1 MSSKMGKNSY
11 RKSRK
16 WSTRRFMEEFT
27 MDRKTKRKLKWTII
41 TGIVIGVAG
50 GILGSYSAIFTV
62 LAGIGGALAVG
73 AFGILLIMNEKRII
87 LNISILIVLLLLG
100 IQMKRWHWPGAG
112 ITITLALVSMAMGY
126 FFMAFNNLYTIKNN
140 RYLRIVSTIAS
151 FFLFIMALGT
161 VFKFQH
167 WPGAGIMIQ
176 ISLLPSI
183 IFTMIVLVTLPG
195 SSYIQWEKKHK
206 ILFSKKLLIPW
217 IFFMLFTASV
227 LLLPRNITRQLFSAD
242 SDAKAPFAMKTY
254 DIEQKDGLEQPDQ

>member
-1 MSSKMGKNSY
+1 MSKDRDFYTLNFLDTGYAKYFDLCGFAGFFMPGPADCVSIHKVLSVEIMIAFDLRCDQDHTFEAWFQDGQAYETQREKGLLTCPVCGSNRVKKIPSAVAVCKRYMGKDGCTS
-11 RKSRK
+11 
-16 WSTRRFMEEFT
+16 E
-27 MDRKTKRKLKWTII
+27 
-41 TGIVIGVAG
+41 A
-50 GILGSYSAIFTV
+50 V
-62 LAGIGGALAVG
+62 LS
-73 AFGILLIMNEKRII
+73 E
-87 LNISILIVLLLLG
+87 VL
-100 IQMKRWHWPGAG
+100 
-112 ITITLALVSMAMGY
+112 
-126 FFMAFNNLYTIKNN
+126 NNLYTIKNN